1 MKKFI
6 GVCILLSSIVWAG
19 GWNNDINTARS
30 FAKNRGQVLM
40 IFVES
45 QHCKWCTKMKT
56 HTFNNTKVL
65 PVFNTITRLKI
76 NESNSKLLRAL
87 PPISGVPV
95 LFFID
100 PSDKQILLKAS
111 GYRNVDNFLDIVS
124 MAQKKYNQKYKIR

>member
-1 MKKFI
+1 
-6 GVCILLSSIVWAG
+6 
-19 GWNNDINTARS
+19 
-30 FAKNRGQVLM
+30 M

-56 HTFNNTKVL
+56 HTFNYTKVL

-95 LFFID
+95 LFFMD